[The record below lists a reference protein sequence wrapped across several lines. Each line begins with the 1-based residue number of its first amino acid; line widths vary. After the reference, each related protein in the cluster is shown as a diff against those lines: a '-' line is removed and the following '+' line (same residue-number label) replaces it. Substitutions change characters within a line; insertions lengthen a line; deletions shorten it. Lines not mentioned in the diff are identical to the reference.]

1 VNVQPQNAKRAQDVV
16 GYFARSTQLPMPVV
30 ETCRMYASELI
41 GLIDSGGE
49 KQQFIHLLGKM
60 EKAGVADMG
69 SAAHELL
76 SVVKAIIDVEHK

>member
-1 VNVQPQNAKRAQDVV
+1 
-16 GYFARSTQLPMPVV
+16 
-30 ETCRMYASELI
+30 MYASELI
-41 GLIDSGGE
+41 GLIDSGDE